1 MELIYKYASALLL
14 SILALFAPIMPL
26 VLCVIL
32 FIAIDFVTGILA
44 SRRRAEE
51 QEQAW
56 FFESEEAWRTIYKLG
71 FTLIA
76 IAMAWIIESCI
87 INFVEIR
94 LARLFTGFVCG
105 VEFWSFLENAAQFS
119 DAPYF
124 EWMRKYVRRRVDKE
138 AERCLAED

>member
-1 MELIYKYASALLL
+1 MELIYKYASAVIL
-14 SILALFAPIMPL
+14 SIFALFAPIKPL

-32 FIAIDFVTGILA
+32 FIAIDFVTGIIA
-44 SRRRAEE
+44 SRSRANEKGE
-51 QEQAW
+51 TW
-56 FFESEEAWRTIYKLG
+56 YFESVEAWRTLYKLG

-87 INFVEIR
+87 INFVELR

-124 EWMRKYVRRRVDKE
+124 EWMRQYVRRRVDKE
-138 AERCLAED
+138 AEKCLAEE